1 MVKRRGLPATHPLE
15 EQNGR
20 TGCEKAL
27 ACWRGP
33 SLSEGEGLEREASV
47 LESRVPSAR
56 RALKTTSIPRT
67 RVSSNPEQQFF
78 P

>member
-67 RVSSNPEQQFF
+67 RVSSNPE
-78 P
+78 